1 MKICSTRVRFIDLSH
16 ENSSLTQVFCS
27 RLNSLRSNHDN
38 LVKKSDSKLTQL
50 AQITRFLFPT
60 LQLTGNEI
68 EKLER
73 LKGNITDVKDGLQKI
88 EEEAKRVILNQ
99 ARESLRSLL
108 ETEFINRTT
117 RLISEYVDRV
127 IDQVENQV
135 GKCQPLSDS
144 YNATLVA
151 VCNQG

>member
-1 MKICSTRVRFIDLSH
+1 M
-16 ENSSLTQVFCS
+16 
-27 RLNSLRSNHDN
+27 
-38 LVKKSDSKLTQL
+38 TQL